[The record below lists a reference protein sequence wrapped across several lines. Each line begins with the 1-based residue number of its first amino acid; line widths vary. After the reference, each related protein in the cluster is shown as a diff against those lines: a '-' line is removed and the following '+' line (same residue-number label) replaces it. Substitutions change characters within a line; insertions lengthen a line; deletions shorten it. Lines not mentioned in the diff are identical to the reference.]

1 MDNILCCIQKK
12 ATVHLLSCGTVYHTV
27 QGAEGDSYLI
37 LSLWM
42 KSRYV
47 TIQNETFSAAIY
59 LLGKF
64 FPAF

>member
-1 MDNILCCIQKK
+1 MLHS
-12 ATVHLLSCGTVYHTV
+12 VFSCGTVYHTV
-27 QGAEGDSYLI
+27 QGAEGGSYLI

-47 TIQNETFSAAIY
+47 TIQNETFSASVY
-59 LLGKF
+59 LLVKF

>member
-1 MDNILCCIQKK
+1 MLHSKERYC
-12 ATVHLLSCGTVYHTV
+12 AVLSCGTVYHTV
-27 QGAEGDSYLI
+27 QGAEGGSYLI

-47 TIQNETFSAAIY
+47 TIQNETFSASVY

>member
-1 MDNILCCIQKK
+1 MLHSKERYC
-12 ATVHLLSCGTVYHTV
+12 AVLSCGTVYQTV
-27 QGAEGDSYLI
+27 QGAEGGSYLI

-47 TIQNETFSAAIY
+47 TIQNETFSASVY
-59 LLGKF
+59 LLGTF

>member
-1 MDNILCCIQKK
+1 MLHSKESYC
-12 ATVHLLSCGTVYHTV
+12 AVLSCGTVYRTV
-27 QGAEGDSYLI
+27 QGAEGGSYLI

-47 TIQNETFSAAIY
+47 TIQNETFPASVY

-64 FPAF
+64 SPAF

>member
-1 MDNILCCIQKK
+1 MLHSKESYC
-12 ATVHLLSCGTVYHTV
+12 AVLSCGTVYHTV

-47 TIQNETFSAAIY
+47 TIQNETFPASVY

-64 FPAF
+64 SPAF